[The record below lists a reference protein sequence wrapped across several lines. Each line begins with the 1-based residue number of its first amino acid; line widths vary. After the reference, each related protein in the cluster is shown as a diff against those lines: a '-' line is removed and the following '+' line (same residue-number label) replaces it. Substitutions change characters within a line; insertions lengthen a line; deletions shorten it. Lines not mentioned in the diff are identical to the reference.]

1 MPIVHVCAVCGAL
14 SPSLVSH
21 AGGIQFHPEVMH
33 MAEDYVPDRRLYL
46 AEDGETVVEEGDPR
60 AASLLAVPGIPVAA
74 ADVERYKLKEL
85 GKKQA
90 VVEDKAAEPG
100 EDKAANPQ
108 SRGEAAPHSGTG
120 SGDGPPRTTRR

>member
-1 MPIVHVCAVCGAL
+1 MPAVHVCSICGAVERL
-14 SPSLVSH
+14 RPT
-21 AGGIQFHPEVMH
+21 GGGLQFHEVTH

-90 VVEDKAAEPG
+90 AVEDKAAEPG
-100 EDKAANPQ
+100 EDKAAN
-108 SRGEAAPHSGTG
+108 
-120 SGDGPPRTTRR
+120 GPPRTTRRTRWATRTGRR

>member
-1 MPIVHVCAVCGAL
+1 MPAVHVCSICGAVERL
-14 SPSLVSH
+14 TDT
-21 AGGIQFHPEVMH
+21 AGGIQFHTEVMH

-90 VVEDKAAEPG
+90 AVEDKAAEPG
-100 EDKAANPQ
+100 EDKAAN
-108 SRGEAAPHSGTG
+108 
-120 SGDGPPRTTRR
+120 GPPRTTRRT

>member
-1 MPIVHVCAVCGAL
+1 MPAVHVCSICGAVERL
-14 SPSLVSH
+14 TTT
-21 AGGIQFHPEVMH
+21 GGGLQFHEVTH

-90 VVEDKAAEPG
+90 AVEDKAAEPG

-120 SGDGPPRTTRR
+120 SGDGPPRTTRRT